1 MDKIKKLINKI
12 GSFIKKTVLS
22 LKNTLWYAT
31 FNIKDHLATV
41 IITSV
46 LIVTLLTCAIQAIFI
61 NPIDSLDFYANTTN
75 SYKIEKRDRRGL
87 GEINSTTKV
96 CKNTVKVTDKKDG
109 TVYYEVVDGQTTKYY
124 FERGKWLPT
133 KGSFSNFVV
142 GDLQGENLPVVL
154 NPNNYEKNPKN
165 IFTWRLKDGLSYAG
179 YYDVVAYSFLGK
191 VVILAKGD
199 GMTMIRISYGSFG
212 LTWFKL
218 PWK

>member
-12 GSFIKKTVLS
+12 GSFVKKTVLS
-22 LKNTLWYAT
+22 LKNILWYAT
-31 FNIKDHLATV
+31 FKIKDHLATV

-61 NPIDSLDFYANTTN
+61 NPMDSLDFYANITN
-75 SYKIEKRDRRGL
+75 SYKIEERHRSSL

-96 CKNTVKVTDKKDG
+96 CKNTVMESSTREP
-109 TVYYEVVDGQTTKYY
+109 TVYYEVVDGQTTEYY
-124 FERGKWLPT
+124 FKKGKWLPT
-133 KGSFSNFVV
+133 KGYFSNLVV
-142 GDLQGENLPVVL
+142 GDLQGENLPEIL

-179 YYDVVAYSFLGK
+179 CYDVVAYSFLGK
-191 VVILAKGD
+191 VVILAKSGE
-199 GMTMIRISYGSFG
+199 MAKIRISYGSFG

-218 PWK
+218 PWE